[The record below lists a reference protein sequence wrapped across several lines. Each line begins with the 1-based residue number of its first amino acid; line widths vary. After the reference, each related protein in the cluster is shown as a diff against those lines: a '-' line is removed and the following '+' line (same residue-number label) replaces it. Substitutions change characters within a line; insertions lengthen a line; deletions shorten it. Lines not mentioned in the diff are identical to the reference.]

1 MNIYAVLLAKKGYEL
16 KVFVAAEDEQI
27 AAAGAT
33 RWHRCPV
40 VSVTSL
46 PKKGVPCTT
55 NIAA

>member
-33 RWHRCPV
+33 RWYRCPI

-46 PKKGVPCTT
+46 PKKEALCKV
-55 NIAA
+55 AA